1 MIDLPSSIREIK
13 TQLRLAMNG
22 KASTSMRERGLVYKV
37 NFGVELPRIK
47 QIASQFEKNHDL
59 AQALWKE
66 NIRECKILAGM
77 LQPVDTFFPEIM
89 DIWIEAMPTVEIAE
103 MTSMHLFQYLPYA
116 PQKSLQ
122 LIACEGE
129 YQQICGFLT
138 IARLLTKKNDMTE
151 RAENELLDQAVVSF
165 IGGSY
170 AVRKAVMT
178 ALRKYMSDNEKH
190 AFVIC
195 RLVEPMKSASDPQAR
210 ALAEWVTQEVT
221 NFFS

>member
-1 MIDLPSSIREIK
+1 MVNGQLKEIK
-13 TQLRLAMNG
+13 TQLRLSMNG
-22 KASTSMRERGLVYKV
+22 SASAIMRERGLKYKL

-66 NIRECKILAGM
+66 DIRECKILAGL

-103 MTSMHLFQYLPYA
+103 MTCMHLFQYLPYA

-122 LIACEGE
+122 LIANEGE
-129 YQQICGFLT
+129 FQQICGYLT

-165 IGGSY
+165 LGGSF

-178 ALRKYMSDNEKH
+178 ALKKYMVDNEQH
-190 AFVIC
+190 AFMLC
-195 RLVEPMKSASDPQAR
+195 RVVEPLKSSTDTQAK
-210 ALAEWVTQEVT
+210 ALVEWVTQEVSN
-221 NFFS
+221 NFS

>member
-1 MIDLPSSIREIK
+1 MTVNSQLKEIK
-13 TQLRLAMNG
+13 TQLRLSMNG
-22 KASTSMRERGLVYKV
+22 SASASMREKGLKYKL

-47 QIASQFEKNHDL
+47 QIASKLDKDHDL

-66 NIRECKILAGM
+66 DIRECKILAGL
-77 LQPVDTFFPEIM
+77 LQPIDTFFPEIM

-103 MTSMHLFQYLPYA
+103 MTCMHLFQYLPYA

-122 LIACEGE
+122 LIANEGE
-129 YQQICGFLT
+129 YQQICGYLT

-165 IGGSY
+165 LGGSF

-178 ALRKYMSDNEKH
+178 ALKKYMADNEQH
-190 AFVIC
+190 AFTLC
-195 RLVEPMKSASDPQAR
+195 RLVEPLGGSSDPQAQ
-210 ALAEWVTQEVT
+210 ALAEWVKQEVT
-221 NFFS
+221 NNF